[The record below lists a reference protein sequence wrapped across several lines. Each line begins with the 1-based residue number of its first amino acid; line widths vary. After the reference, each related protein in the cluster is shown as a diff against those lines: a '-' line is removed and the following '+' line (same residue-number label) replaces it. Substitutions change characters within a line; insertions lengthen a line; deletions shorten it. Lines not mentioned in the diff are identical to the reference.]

1 MDIQDREEAVAILT
15 REDSTNVSLLLARP
29 EIEVRKLDMDSL
41 AATPTVNTDPKMCLL
56 VFFTPPAPAP
66 APSLMWARN
75 QRAGL
80 FLSERCKSCVCSL
93 GKKGDVCFV
102 IFSREGR
109 KIKRVQI
116 TQRGRQR
123 QIALG
128 VPLMSYHIV
137 SFKVTPSAAIGP
149 F

>member
-56 VFFTPPAPAP
+56 VFFTPP
-66 APSLMWARN
+66 SLMWARN

-93 GKKGDVCFV
+93 GKKGDICFV
-102 IFSREGR
+102 IFSGQGSREGR

>member
-1 MDIQDREEAVAILT
+1 MRLQFGGKRGIFVLSFSVGREAE
-15 REDSTNVSLLLARP
+15 RER
-29 EIEVRKLDMDSL
+29 
-41 AATPTVNTDPKMCLL
+41 
-56 VFFTPPAPAP
+56 
-66 APSLMWARN
+66 
-75 QRAGL
+75 
-80 FLSERCKSCVCSL
+80 ER
-93 GKKGDVCFV
+93 GQ
-102 IFSREGR
+102 

>member
-1 MDIQDREEAVAILT
+1 MGQEISVQAYSCLNTASRAFAVCGGERGIFVLSFSVGREA
-15 REDSTNVSLLLARP
+15 
-29 EIEVRKLDMDSL
+29 
-41 AATPTVNTDPKMCLL
+41 
-56 VFFTPPAPAP
+56 
-66 APSLMWARN
+66 
-75 QRAGL
+75 
-80 FLSERCKSCVCSL
+80 ER
-93 GKKGDVCFV
+93 GQ
-102 IFSREGR
+102 

-123 QIALG
+123 QIALA

>member
-41 AATPTVNTDPKMCLL
+41 AATPTLNTDPKMCLQ
-56 VFFTPPAPAP
+56 VFFTPP
-66 APSLMWARN
+66 LMWARN

-80 FLSERCKSCVCSL
+80 FLSEHCKSCACSL
-93 GKKGDVCFV
+93 GEKGGIFV
-102 IFSREGR
+102 LSFSVGREAERGQ